1 MINYI
6 FRSLENYLC
15 YIAMCDEEDNDS
27 RKTYSENVT
36 NYQAVPDADREMS
49 GIAHQ
54 EFEDGKY
61 GQCLGTLRKL
71 QFKRPQDLKVLH
83 NISVVEYYCSKYKET
98 ETFRKNILDICKQAH
113 INMEDADTLDDVDNS
128 VLVYNQAVLLYHLHQ
143 YSAAAHVLERV
154 VQFLEPLDETLARN
168 ICLLLIDSY
177 LNIYQPKRVSSL
189 VPHMET
195 AYFSNS
201 KSCGKANQK
210 EKEGQ
215 KDENGDN
222 GISDQFKRRFQL
234 CKARLFATLK
244 TSKACKREIKN
255 LMSSGSGIQNIS
267 AFFLKSQLEYQRGN
281 YRKALKLLHS
291 ATMPNDMSKY
301 FLETGDSLPVLF
313 YNNVGCIH
321 FYMGKPHLG
330 KFYTKKAIEEFEN
343 HVRAVSDQNKLSDSV
358 LNSRPLHLLSL
369 TTRHQLFYNLG
380 VQCMQGQN
388 FHEAFKYFIEVLRLY
403 YSNPR
408 LWLRLAECC
417 IQIDKPDNMEEY
429 VECTKQPSIKA
440 VIGSGPHRKLILNSS
455 NHDSYTDDFKQFD
468 LNEITPSLHFAM
480 ICLKNAR
487 ALLPE
492 HHPVSSS
499 GIFHSNMPGTLDEGM
514 SSSEEN
520 YHLSVLPS
528 TYILGPEIISLRNS
542 ILVSSAYVS
551 LCLGD
556 VLMAHE
562 YSKLL
567 LSQPRVSSAH
577 RYLAHLYNGE
587 ALLIMDR
594 ITEAIEHFSY
604 QHDNEIEL
612 AFPASSSEVSL
623 KHQMRFDTKIN
634 EKNDDGSRPVGN
646 IPNWFPNTITS
657 AKFISQHNLAVAYA
671 VREEWSKA
679 LECLQ
684 QISSNNT
691 VPLQARNLLMYVQL
705 LEGTADELHTYIKQ
719 SSISGYG

>member
-1 MINYI
+1 
-6 FRSLENYLC
+6 
-15 YIAMCDEEDNDS
+15 MCDEEDDS
-27 RKTYSENVT
+27 RKISSENIT
-36 NYQAVPDADREMS
+36 NYQAVPDADREMAS
-49 GIAHQ
+49 IAHQ

-61 GQCLGTLRKL
+61 GQCLATLRKL

-83 NISVVEYYCSKYKET
+83 NISVVEYYCSNCKET
-98 ETFRKNILDICKQAH
+98 ETFRKNVLDICKQAH
-113 INMEDADTLDDVDNS
+113 INMEDTDSLDDVDNS
-128 VLVYNQAVLLYHLHQ
+128 VLVYNQAVVLYHLHQ
-143 YSAAAHVLERV
+143 YNAALHVLERV

-168 ICLLLIDSY
+168 ICLLLMDSY
-177 LNIYQPKRVSSL
+177 LNVYQPKRVSGF

-195 AYFSNS
+195 SYFSNN
-201 KSCGKANQK
+201 KSCGKTNQK
-210 EKEGQ
+210 EKDGQ

-222 GISDQFKRRFQL
+222 CISEHFKRRFQL

-255 LMSSGSGIQNIS
+255 LMSSGSGVQNIS

-291 ATMPNDMSKY
+291 ATMPSDISKY
-301 FLETGDSLPVLF
+301 FQETGDCLPVLF

-343 HVRAVSDQNKLSDSV
+343 HKFSITDQSKLSDCP
-358 LNSRPLHLLSL
+358 LNSRPLYLLSL
-369 TTRHQLFYNLG
+369 STRYQLLYNLG

-388 FHEAFKYFIEVLRLY
+388 FHEAFKYFMEVLRLY

-408 LWLRLAECC
+408 LWLRIAECC
-417 IQIDKPDNMEEY
+417 IHIDKSNNMDEY
-429 VECTKQPSIKA
+429 VECKKTPSIKI

-455 NHDSYTDDFKQFD
+455 ACDFYVDECKQFD

-499 GIFHSNMPGTLDEGM
+499 GIFHTSLPGTLEEGINASDE
-514 SSSEEN
+514 N
-520 YHLSVLPS
+520 CNLSILPS
-528 TYILGPEIISLRNS
+528 TYMLGPEIISLRNS
-542 ILVSSAYVS
+542 ILVSSSYVS

-562 YSKLL
+562 YAKLL

-577 RYLAHLYNGE
+577 KFLAHLYNGE

-594 ITEAIEHFSY
+594 ITEAIEHFNF
-604 QHDNEIEL
+604 QHENEIEL
-612 AFPASSSEVSL
+612 AFPANSSEVSL
-623 KHQMRFDTKIN
+623 KHQMRFDSKLN

-646 IPNWFPNTITS
+646 IPNWFPNTIAS
-657 AKFISQHNLAVAYA
+657 AKFISHHNLAVAYA

-684 QISSNNT
+684 QISTNGV

-705 LEGTADELHTYIKQ
+705 LEGTADELHTFIKQ
-719 SSISGYG
+719 SSVSGYG